1 MPARQADRRG
11 ARARQGRGIR
21 GSDGP
26 VKLVLP
32 PPHLPP
38 YKVDTPRPSPR
49 TNRTRR
55 VPQVLNWCTMP
66 IVGIISRQ
74 RHGSACTPARIA
86 RTAVLRCACF
96 FARPAPRRGHP
107 RRGVERDALT
117 GPRGDARVLT
127 FEPFILRDAFCS
139 PSGALRCVCARG
151 SHAPRRCAVTDFV
164 FPETWDK
171 LAAASANN

>member
-1 MPARQADRRG
+1 
-11 ARARQGRGIR
+11 
-21 GSDGP
+21 
-26 VKLVLP
+26 
-32 PPHLPP
+32 
-38 YKVDTPRPSPR
+38 
-49 TNRTRR
+49 
-55 VPQVLNWCTMP
+55 MP